1 MLVSSNFF
9 IMLSKHNLLPK
20 VYKIHKN
27 TFLRVSFHFFFYVL
41 FFQSFFSYNMAQDI
55 LLKEN
60 LNASD
65 SEDQSSIN
73 TITDSEFDNF
83 NQKNDNSNCEDF
95 RNAKEIMQKNQI

>member
-1 MLVSSNFF
+1 MLVPSNFF

-41 FFQSFFSYNMAQDI
+41 FFQSFFSFNMAQDI
-55 LLKEN
+55 LLKEK
-60 LNASD
+60 LKASNT
-65 SEDQSSIN
+65 EDQSSIT

>member
-1 MLVSSNFF
+1 
-9 IMLSKHNLLPK
+9 
-20 VYKIHKN
+20 
-27 TFLRVSFHFFFYVL
+27 
-41 FFQSFFSYNMAQDI
+41 MAQDI

-65 SEDQSSIN
+65 SEDQSSIT

-95 RNAKEIMQKNQI
+95 RNAKEIMQKNQKWSLQDFNSDDVKKKRKSDQHTRVTVVKKYYYKNYTFKNK